1 MNDRELMYLPGW
13 KQREMVVNKEI
24 SSVELTQA
32 SLRRIRDLDSQL
44 NAFITVDEEGALATA
59 ASADE
64 ALAKGEEPSILHGVP
79 TSLKD
84 LEVTKG
90 LKTTLG
96 CALYKDWVPDFDSVV
111 AERVRKSGAVILGK
125 TNTPEFGNREE
136 TFTKIFP
143 TANNPWDP
151 TRTTGGS
158 SGGAGASVAAGMC
171 ALATGTD
178 GGGSV
183 RLPAAFCG
191 IFGHKPTQGRMPR
204 FGGVSKPAYN
214 PTSTSGPMTHT
225 VRDSAL
231 MMQALCGHDPRD
243 PGSLRSP
250 TPDYLTDLDAGVEGM
265 RVGVSITMGIAPADD
280 EVEEAVRSAAAA
292 FTELGATV
300 VDADLVL
307 DPPPREYW
315 WTVWTGNQKAMY
327 GHLADEHPEDLM
339 EYTLAMIDHGTTVT
353 GAQYS
358 QALRQADI
366 LRLQMAQFFGEF
378 DILITP
384 TTAATPWP
392 HLNPPKTVGNK
403 RSVDLGAGISYSA
416 IPYTNAF
423 NIGWN
428 PAASIPCGFDSNGL
442 PIGLHVVGDIDD
454 DATVLRACAAF
465 EEARPWMDRRP
476 PVS

>member
-1 MNDRELMYLPGW
+1 MDDRELMYLPGW
-13 KQREMVVNKEI
+13 QQREMVVNKEI
-24 SSVELTQA
+24 SSVELTQTA
-32 SLRRIRDLDSQL
+32 FRRIHALDSQL

-59 ASADE
+59 TAADE
-64 ALAKGEEPSILHGVP
+64 ALAKGDEPGILHGVP
-79 TSLKD
+79 ISLKD
-84 LEVTKG
+84 LETTKG

-143 TANNPWDP
+143 AANNPWDP
-151 TRTTGGS
+151 GRTTGGS
-158 SGGAGASVAAGMC
+158 SGGAGASVASGMC

-250 TPDYLTDLDAGVEGM
+250 TPDYLADLDAGVEGM
-265 RVGVSITMGIAPADD
+265 KVGVSITMGFAPVDE
-280 EVEEAVRSAAAA
+280 EVEESVRSAAEA
-292 FTELGATV
+292 FAELGATV

-307 DPPPREYW
+307 DPPPKDYW

-327 GHLADEHPEDLM
+327 GHLADEHREDLM
-339 EYTLAMIDHGTTVT
+339 DYTLAMIDHGTTVT

-358 QALRQADI
+358 QALRQADM
-366 LRLQMAQFFGEF
+366 LRLQMAQFFEGF
-378 DILITP
+378 DVLITP
-384 TTAATPWP
+384 TTAATAWP
-392 HLNPPKTVGNK
+392 HLKPPTTVGNQ
-403 RSVDLGAGISYSA
+403 RADGQLAGISYGA
-416 IPYTNAF
+416 IPFTMAF

-428 PAASIPCGFDSNGL
+428 PAASIPCGFDSEGM
-442 PIGLHVVGDIDD
+442 PIGLHVVGDLDD

>member
-1 MNDRELMYLPGW
+1 
-13 KQREMVVNKEI
+13 
-24 SSVELTQA
+24 
-32 SLRRIRDLDSQL
+32 
-44 NAFITVDEEGALATA
+44 
-59 ASADE
+59 
-64 ALAKGEEPSILHGVP
+64 
-79 TSLKD
+79 
-84 LEVTKG
+84 
-90 LKTTLG
+90 
-96 CALYKDWVPDFDSVV
+96 
-111 AERVRKSGAVILGK
+111 
-125 TNTPEFGNREE
+125 
-136 TFTKIFP
+136 
-143 TANNPWDP
+143 
-151 TRTTGGS
+151 
-158 SGGAGASVAAGMC
+158 
-171 ALATGTD
+171 
-178 GGGSV
+178 
-183 RLPAAFCG
+183 
-191 IFGHKPTQGRMPR
+191 
-204 FGGVSKPAYN
+204 
-214 PTSTSGPMTHT
+214 MTHT

-465 EEARPWMDRRP
+465 EKARPWMDRRP
-476 PVS
+476 SVS